1 MRRVREMNK
10 VRLIKDLDPR
20 NRFLSIPVLKKL
32 FHLWLVH
39 SCDLMTTHAS
49 LNRRDSSH
57 CGSARVGVAV
67 LTGDFKITRVDFMA
81 ELNGL
86 LWAVHAAICRKQ
98 NSADYQYGDN
108 SGNDNFPY
116 TSHFFTIA
124 SL

>member
-20 NRFLSIPVLKKL
+20 NRFLSIPVLKNL

-49 LNRRDSSH
+49 LNRWDSSH
-57 CGSARVGVAV
+57 RGSARIRVTV

-86 LWAVHAAICRKQ
+86 VRGFRAAIRSEERRVGKECR
-98 NSADYQYGDN
+98 SR
-108 SGNDNFPY
+108 
-116 TSHFFTIA
+116 
-124 SL
+124 